1 MNTQTIKDL
10 EKRLWDTADEL
21 RANTGLKAS
30 EYSTPILGLIFL
42 KFADSKYSRYEK
54 EIKKEFN
61 KLKGTRREKP
71 IDHIAKEKCGFYLPQ
86 ESRYSYLLNLSEEVD
101 IASKIKEAIEKIE
114 KYSNDLAGMLPKDS
128 YHNLSQEDN
137 NKILNR
143 LLRNFNDIP
152 TDVESDV
159 FGEIYEYFLGNF
171 AIKEGQGGGEF
182 FTPRTVVQYM
192 VEVIKPKGGKMLDP
206 AWGSG
211 GVVLD
216 LFPKTRLLSKTLST
230 CFLIPIKVVK

>member
-42 KFADSKYSRYEK
+42 KFADSKYSQYEK

-61 KLKGTRREKP
+61 KLKGTRREKS
-71 IDHIAKEKCGFYLPQ
+71 IEDIAKEKCGFYLPR

-101 IASKIKEAIEKIE
+101 IASKIKEAIEGIE
-114 KYSNDLAGMLPKDS
+114 KYSNDLVGMLPKDS

-192 VEVIKPKGGKMLDP
+192 VEVLRPTGGKMLDII
-206 AWGSG
+206 
-211 GVVLD
+211 LQR
-216 LFPKTRLLSKTLST
+216 LIQFNYPKK
-230 CFLIPIKVVK
+230 CCA